1 MEEIL
6 STAFNTGD
14 IKIIAVAAILY
25 LIIKSQRDST
35 GKKRD
40 QDNETL
46 NTRIA
51 LIENKIEKIEKLDLD
66 AKLAS
71 IETTLQ
77 FIKDK
82 LIEIDKMHK

>member
-14 IKIIAVAAILY
+14 IKIIVVAAILY
-25 LIIKSQRDST
+25 LIIKSQRDYT

-40 QDNETL
+40 QDTENL

-51 LIENKIEKIEKLDLD
+51 LIESKIEKLEKLDLD